1 MGALSRQGGRDERVD
16 AVRFFAIGL
25 VVLTHLLNLRWEFK
39 TLAPWMVES
48 MLAFNMPLFAFVSGH
63 VLSGREGADPL
74 KFLRGK
80 AQALLVPYFAWVAVE
95 MPLRNLEP
103 EQWGARLLQAVADP
117 RAGFQMWFLWVLF
130 LLFTIFVLVRMFGRS
145 DGVLAVT
152 AAGSVLASVLSGGVV
167 TGVEKVMWLYPF
179 FCFGFL
185 VAERGLLA
193 RVQPWMLAMGG
204 AGVFVVLR
212 LLEPPGGAA
221 AFLTATAG
229 VLAVWG
235 AYHSV
240 SEGLI
245 RPQAWA
251 GRRTMGVYGGQ
262 MVILPFLI
270 MGTGWAGVSA
280 SWVAVVSAA
289 LILTLALERSAV
301 TRALFLGAGLRR
313 RDCRWKHLKA
323 RGQAAA
329 RRSLQ

>member
-1 MGALSRQGGRDERVD
+1 MRVGVPLRQGGRDQRVD
-16 AVRFFAIGL
+16 AVRFFAISL

-63 VLSGREGADPL
+63 VLSGREGDDPL

-80 AQALLVPYFAWVAVE
+80 AQALLVPYVAWVAVE

-103 EQWGARLLQAVADP
+103 EQWGARLLRAIADP

-130 LLFTIFVLVRMFGRS
+130 LLFSVFVLVRIVSRS
-145 DGVLAVT
+145 DGVLAIT
-152 AAGSVLASVLSGGVV
+152 AAGSILASVLSGAVV
-167 TGVEKVMWLYPF
+167 TGLEKVMWLYPF

-193 RVQPWMLAMGG
+193 RPRPWIVAAVG
-204 AGVFVVLR
+204 ASTFVVLR
-212 LLEPPGGAA
+212 LLEPAGGAA
-221 AFLTATAG
+221 AFLVATAG

-240 SEGLI
+240 SEQLI

-262 MVILPFLI
+262 MVILPFLVI
-270 MGTGWAGVSA
+270 GTGWAGVSA
-280 SWVAVVSAA
+280 SWAAVVSVA
-289 LILTLALERSAV
+289 LVLTMVLERSAV
-301 TRALFLGAGLRR
+301 TRVLFLGAGLRR
-313 RDCRWKHLKA
+313 RECH
-323 RGQAAA
+323 
-329 RRSLQ
+329 